1 MEDIV
6 IQKENETPHLTITVV
21 KIVVGA
27 DNQTKLTSNS
37 VTTIEHMLKKPAIWH
52 EHVKLPQKPINK

>member
-37 VTTIEHMLKKPAIWH
+37 VTTIEHMLKKPAI
-52 EHVKLPQKPINK
+52 